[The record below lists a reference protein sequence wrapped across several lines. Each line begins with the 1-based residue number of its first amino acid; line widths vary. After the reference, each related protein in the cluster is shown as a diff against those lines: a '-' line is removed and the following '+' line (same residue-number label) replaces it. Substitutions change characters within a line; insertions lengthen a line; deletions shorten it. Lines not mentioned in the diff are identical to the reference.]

1 MTDRPLPPLP
11 EDWSTALAV
20 AAHPDDLE
28 YGVAFAVARWTRAGK
43 AASYLLLT
51 RGEAGIDAM
60 PPEEVAPLREAEQHR
75 AAQEVGVS
83 DVAFADQR
91 DGHLQPDLSLRRDI
105 ARAVRRV
112 RPDVLVA
119 SASRDW
125 GGVPDQADH
134 RALAAVLVDA
144 VRDAGN
150 RWVHRELAEA
160 EGLQPWDGVRWIALV
175 MDADPTHAVDVTG
188 HVDRGLAALRA
199 HERYFAQFGGPP
211 EQLVRD
217 AAAQAGAAHGVEH
230 AIEVRLVRLV
240 PEE

>member
-1 MTDRPLPPLP
+1 MADRALPPLP

-28 YGVAFAVARWTRAGK
+28 YGVALGVARWTSAGK
-43 AASYLLLT
+43 SVAYLLLT

-60 PPEEVAPLREAEQHR
+60 PPEQVAPLRAAEQHR
-75 AAQEVGVS
+75 AAAEVGVT

-91 DGHLQPDLSLRRDI
+91 DGHLMPDLSLRRDI

-134 RALAAVLVDA
+134 RAVAAVLLDA

-150 RWVHRELAEA
+150 RWVHRELLD
-160 EGLQPWDGVRWIALV
+160 EGLLPWDGVRWIGLV
-175 MDADPTHAVDVTG
+175 HDAEPTHAVDVTG
-188 HVDRGLAALRA
+188 HMDAGLAAVRA
-199 HERYFAQFGGPP
+199 HEQYFAQFGGPP
-211 EQLVRD
+211 EEMIR
-217 AAAQAGAAHGVEH
+217 ATAAQVGTQQGVEH
-230 AIEVRLVRLV
+230 ALEVRLVRLA
-240 PEE
+240 PEA